1 VDTYKERAIES
12 KAFIIDVQNELELIR
27 IEIFK
32 LIKTLTYL
40 EIVELSELVINEAI
54 KITLEGRLGFIL
66 TNKKYIRLPVKVINL
81 VNYISDIIYFKIH
94 KLVDG
99 FNVNVPLYNSSMIQN
114 GTMHIVMKWSKHG

>member
-12 KAFIIDVQNELELIR
+12 KAFIVDVQNELELIR

-40 EIVELSELVINEAI
+40 EILELSELVINEAI

>member
-1 VDTYKERAIES
+1 MDTYKERAIES
-12 KAFIIDVQNELELIR
+12 KAFIVDVQNELELIR

-40 EIVELSELVINEAI
+40 EILELSELVINEAI

>member
-1 VDTYKERAIES
+1 MDTYKERAIES